1 MRSLLLAA
9 ALALSTNA
17 LSQAVQMQTLPP
29 QTPQLLQVSPAL
41 EVQRLAPQL
50 IAFAGSDANFQNLVN
65 GLALG
70 TQVTLSTVLPTGGT
84 QIVSFTPTGTMTA
97 LQIAQTL
104 EGVRQS
110 LIQRGIATPSAQQ
123 LAIALVGGALPTA
136 LGTTPVN
143 GVIATSTPLGTNT
156 VVQQSPAV
164 SMQGGF
170 GAAAAAGGTAGIR
183 GNTSDSPFP
192 RGISDTPPSAV
203 PGATT
208 APSNAPAA
216 AAGATPGT
224 TPTAPTGGASVR
236 TK

>member
-17 LSQAVQMQTLPP
+17 LSQAVQMQTLAPEI
-29 QTPQLLQVSPAL
+29 QVSPVL

-50 IAFAGSDANFQNLVN
+50 VDFAGGEANFANLVN
-65 GLALG
+65 GLASG
-70 TQVTLSTVLPTGGT
+70 TAVSLTTPLPTGGA
-84 QIVSFTPTGTMTA
+84 QLVSFTPAGKLTP

-110 LIQRGIATPSAQQ
+110 LISRGIAKPTAQQ
-123 LAIALVGGALPTA
+123 LATALVGGALPTA
-136 LGTTPVN
+136 LGTTQVS
-143 GVIATSTPLGTNT
+143 GVVATITPLATSTAA
-156 VVQQSPAV
+156 QQSPAV

-170 GAAAAAGGTAGIR
+170 GAAAAGGTAGIR

-192 RGISDTPPSAV
+192 RGISDTPPAAV
-203 PGATT
+203 PGVTT
-208 APSNAPAA
+208 PPSNAPAA
-216 AAGATPGT
+216 AVGATPAA

>member
-17 LSQAVQMQTLPP
+17 LSQALQMQTLAPEI
-29 QTPQLLQVSPAL
+29 QVSPVL

-50 IAFAGSDANFQNLVN
+50 VDFAGGEANFANLVN
-65 GLALG
+65 GLASG
-70 TQVTLSTVLPTGGT
+70 TAVSLTTPLSTGGA
-84 QIVSFTPTGTMTA
+84 QLVSFTPASKLTP

-110 LIQRGIATPSAQQ
+110 LISRGIAKPTAQQ
-123 LAIALVGGALPTA
+123 LATALVGGALPTA
-136 LGTTPVN
+136 LGTTQVS
-143 GVIATSTPLGTNT
+143 GVVATITPLATNT
-156 VVQQSPAV
+156 VAPQSPAV
-164 SMQGGF
+164 SIQGGF

-192 RGISDTPPSAV
+192 RGISDTPPSTV

>member
-1 MRSLLLAA
+1 MRSLFLAA

-156 VVQQSPAV
+156 VAQQSPAASV
-164 SMQGGF
+164 QGMF
-170 GAAAAAGGTAGIR
+170 GAAAAGGTAGTK
-183 GNTSDSPFP
+183 GSTSDSRFP
-192 RGISDTPPSAV
+192 RGISDTPAAPV
-203 PGATT
+203 PGVATGANSAPAT
-208 APSNAPAA
+208 AGTPSAPAA
-216 AAGATPGT
+216 GGT
-224 TPTAPTGGASVR
+224 TAGTASVR